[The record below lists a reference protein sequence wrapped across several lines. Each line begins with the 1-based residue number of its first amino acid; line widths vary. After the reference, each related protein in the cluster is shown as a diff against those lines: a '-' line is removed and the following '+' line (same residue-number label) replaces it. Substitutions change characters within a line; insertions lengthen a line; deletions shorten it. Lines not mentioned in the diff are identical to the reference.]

1 MAILIARGVKMVNLA
16 NRSRY
21 FLDIEPGLRNR
32 LKAEAALQG
41 KTMKEWLTEA
51 IIAKL
56 EDDID
61 IREGMEVMK
70 ETEGTITLEEYLQSR
85 GEK

>member
-1 MAILIARGVKMVNLA
+1 MVTTA

-32 LKAEAALQG
+32 VKAEAALQG

-51 IIAKL
+51 IISKL

-61 IREGMEVMK
+61 IRESNEALKDKEGSIPLREYMK
-70 ETEGTITLEEYLQSR
+70 LR
-85 GEK
+85 GDA

>member
-1 MAILIARGVKMVNLA
+1 MPNTAS
-16 NRSRY
+16 RSRY
-21 FLDIEPGLRNR
+21 FLDIEPELRNKI
-32 LKAEAALQG
+32 KALAALQG

-61 IREGMEVMK
+61 AAEGLASLAD
-70 ETEGTITLEEYLQSR
+70 TEGTMSLEAYLESR
-85 GEK
+85 RGPKDVPG